1 MDNIKRGE
9 IFYISRGKSETCG
22 SEQQSDRPGI
32 VVSNDLNNANSSTV
46 EVVYLTTQPKTELP
60 THCIVY
66 STGRAS
72 TVLCEQVHTVA
83 VERIQNYIG
92 QCSDKE
98 MENIDTAIAISLVL
112 DNGIKTIKKYT
123 ETIQSQSEEIET
135 LKAQLDN
142 YMAASNNGEESKS
155 DTTEENVI
163 SAQEI
168 SCQLIRVEAERDV
181 YKNLYETLLTKA
193 MKSEN

>member
-1 MDNIKRGE
+1 MEDIKRGE
-9 IFYISRGKSETCG
+9 IFYISRGKGDICG

-60 THCIVY
+60 THCVIR
-66 STGRAS
+66 STGKTS
-72 TVLCEQVHTVA
+72 TALCEQVHTVA

-98 MENIDTAIAISLVL
+98 MENIDTAIAISLGL

-135 LKAQLDN
+135 LKAQLNN
-142 YMAASNNGEESKS
+142 YMAASNNGEASKS